1 MELNKNQYV
10 LYKGLPLVRDG
21 DVLCYGD
28 LNEKYILTLNI
39 LAKDASENP
48 NMIMVQICHTNDR
61 NKIVKGKQAFKKDL
75 FEALDLGGIWLDK
88 LNRIIS
94 ILLKLALFNFMI
106 VGAYWLLDFLGFIPF
121 FNSYLPVFS
130 LNSFLA

>member
-1 MELNKNQYV
+1 MELNKDQYV

-61 NKIVKGKQAFKKDL
+61 NKIVKGKQAFKKVIYKINDL
-75 FEALDLGGIWLDK
+75 YRGGNITPCNRVFFRRVLFWLAK
-88 LNRIIS
+88 R
-94 ILLKLALFNFMI
+94 
-106 VGAYWLLDFLGFIPF
+106 
-121 FNSYLPVFS
+121 
-130 LNSFLA
+130 